1 MRHRGTDRDV
11 MQRSG
16 PPSQGG
22 GDTGSNRWD
31 RRTRLRLKSSVEAD
45 DGPDDRGRMVR
56 IVSPKAHQKSPQ
68 GGDFPPRRK
77 AVTNWK
83 PALPTLSLGG
93 GTLQRWAYGGGR
105 YIFPRLDA
113 AHLAPRPLGRGARSR
128 CRRVGV

>member
-31 RRTRLRLKSSVEAD
+31 RRTRLRLKSSVEA
-45 DGPDDRGRMVR
+45 DDRGRMVR

-105 YIFPRLDA
+105 YIFQRLDA
-113 AHLAPRPLGRGARSR
+113 AHLAPR
-128 CRRVGV
+128 